1 MGRFRSGSLS
11 SGDAAA
17 GLVRKGSGRDAV
29 RPEEAV
35 VEDEGFDENE
45 YAESGNDGFA
55 KGLSRQSSLP
65 SRRCEY
71 LSLLSNPVDS
81 CDRY

>member
-11 SGDAAA
+11 SGDAGAN
-17 GLVRKGSGRDAV
+17 LVRKGSGREAV

-35 VEDEGFDENE
+35 VEDEDPETETTEGT
-45 YAESGNDGFA
+45 GFA

-65 SRRCEY
+65 SRRCE
-71 LSLLSNPVDS
+71 
-81 CDRY
+81 